1 MSCLGSGV
9 SSHCPSSSQSR
20 RTAASHLSVMGP
32 IQWACPQA
40 TRSFVQGCSRA
51 MTPHPVGRDAQVSDP
66 SRHAAMTSIACGQ
79 RRMVGRNSSMT
90 DRLWSVGQAVQTMTV
105 NGRSVG
111 RREEV
116 NVPRSGRPRRSRSQL
131 LPFSNPS
138 VCLAGTS
145 SRTTYFSD
153 RQPVRGRAIAPF
165 RGRS

>member
-1 MSCLGSGV
+1 VSCLGSGV

-40 TRSFVQGCSRA
+40 TRSFLQGCSRA

-66 SRHAAMTSIACGQ
+66 SRHGAMTSMACGQ
-79 RRMVGRNSSMT
+79 RRMVGRNSSIT
-90 DRLWSVGQAVQTMTV
+90 DRLWSVGQAVHTMTV

-116 NVPRSGRPRRSRSQL
+116 NVPRPGRPRRGQSQVL
-131 LPFSNPS
+131 SFSNPS
-138 VCLAGTS
+138 VLLAGIS
-145 SRTTYFSD
+145 SRTTCFSG
-153 RQPVRGRAIAPF
+153 RESVRCTAITPSH
-165 RGRS
+165 GRS